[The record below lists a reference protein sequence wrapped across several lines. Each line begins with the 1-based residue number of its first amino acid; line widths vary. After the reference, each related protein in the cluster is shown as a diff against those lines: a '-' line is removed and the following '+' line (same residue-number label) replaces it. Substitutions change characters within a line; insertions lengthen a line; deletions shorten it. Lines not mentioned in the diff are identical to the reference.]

1 MCSWYQPR
9 PRPRLFLAALGGTAP
24 GHAEMKVYIFIC
36 CKVLHSMYFTKQ
48 SQAQIYSI
56 NIFGGRMSLSKT
68 EECFLNSRSYDSWNQ
83 EVISLELKE
92 STLMYIHAVVLCTQA
107 IYYQERI
114 HIWVKVHKWHLKL
127 HNKIKTHSAHD
138 IWRPNSSHD
147 KKSSIYHT
155 SILPKKH
162 SSGCTNS
169 SDTLQW
175 HKAHDVYVYPAETQ
189 QMISQPAGGK
199 VPPQWKQ
206 CSA

>member
-48 SQAQIYSI
+48 TQAQIYSI
-56 NIFGGRMSLSKT
+56 NIFGWRMSLSKT

-83 EVISLELKE
+83 EVISLE
-92 STLMYIHAVVLCTQA
+92 
-107 IYYQERI
+107 
-114 HIWVKVHKWHLKL
+114 WHKWHLKL

-199 VPPQWKQ
+199 APPQWKQ